1 MRHGPAGDRDAWR
14 RAGRP
19 DAVRPLTQ
27 RGSKKAREAAEGL
40 MRAYGRLDVIATS
53 PWTRAAQ
60 TAALLA
66 RACGG
71 AVAERAELIPDRRP
85 EELLAWLSSR
95 REKRVALVGH
105 EPHLSRF
112 ASWLLTGR
120 ERAFL
125 LLKKSQALLLE
136 LPQPRP
142 GAAVLLWSLSPR
154 QLRALGRKS

>member
-19 DAVRPLTQ
+19 DEKRPLTA
-27 RGSKKAREAAEGL
+27 RGRDKTRQAAAGLARAV
-40 MRAYGRLDVIATS
+40 GRLDLTAAS

-60 TAALLA
+60 TATLVA

-71 AVAERAELIPDRRP
+71 AVVERVELIPDRRP
-85 EELLAWLSSR
+85 EELLAWLATR
-95 REKRVALVGH
+95 RERRVALVGH

-120 ERAFL
+120 TRSFL
-125 LLKKSQALLLE
+125 LLKKSQTLLME
-136 LPQPRP
+136 LPRPRS